1 MPTGTVQRAF
11 ELAES
16 GGFQSIPEIVARLKK
31 EQYDTVE
38 AHLAGS
44 LIKKQLHAAMPKEG

>member
-1 MPTGTVQRAF
+1 MQTGTVRRAF

-16 GGFQSIPEIVARLKK
+16 GEFQSIPEIAACLKK

-38 AHLAGS
+38 AHLSGS
-44 LIKKQLHAAMPKEG
+44 LIKKQLHAAMHKAA